1 MEYKRCNII
10 IPKRRK
16 FKIIKHRAKNL

>member
-1 MEYKRCNII
+1 VFEII

-16 FKIIKHRAKNL
+16 SWKRFRGNERYFL

>member
-1 MEYKRCNII
+1 MENEIKHRNII

-16 FKIIKHRAKNL
+16 I